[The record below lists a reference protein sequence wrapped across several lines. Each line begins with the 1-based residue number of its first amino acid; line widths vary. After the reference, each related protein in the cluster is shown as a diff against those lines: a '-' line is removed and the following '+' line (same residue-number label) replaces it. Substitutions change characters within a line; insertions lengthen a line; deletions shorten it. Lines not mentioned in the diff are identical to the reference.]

1 MFSFALPNWGVRG
14 GSCQCAGFRDSRRKQ
29 RWETILHLSK
39 IRGREIQAVQVMK
52 MTENGQAKSGRYVGR
67 KKRR

>member
-1 MFSFALPNWGVRG
+1 
-14 GSCQCAGFRDSRRKQ
+14 
-29 RWETILHLSK
+29 LHLSK